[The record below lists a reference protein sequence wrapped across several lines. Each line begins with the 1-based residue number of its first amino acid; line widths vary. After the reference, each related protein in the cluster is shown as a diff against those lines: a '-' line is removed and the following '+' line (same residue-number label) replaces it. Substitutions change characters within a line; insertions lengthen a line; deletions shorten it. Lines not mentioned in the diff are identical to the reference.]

1 MANHGILAALAVLLA
16 AGAPAAAAPI
26 RVAVADFDYADT
38 SGEPRD
44 QRAAHDERLKALTA
58 EIAAALAHSGRFTPE
73 MLTCAT
79 PPCSADTMDQ
89 EAMTQAARAQHAQL
103 LVFGGVHKMSTL
115 IQWGRIEVMDVATGK
130 RRLARTVTFR
140 GDDDDA
146 WHHAADYIGQMLV
159 DQLHAG
165 PAPAAPK

>member
-1 MANHGILAALAVLLA
+1 MANNGLLA
-16 AGAPAAAAPI
+16 AVAVFLIAGSAAAAPI
-26 RVAVADFDYADT
+26 RVAIANFDYADT

-44 QRAAHDERLKALTA
+44 QRAAHEERLKFLDAD
-58 EIAAALAHSGRFTPE
+58 ISAALAHSGRFTPE
-73 MLTCAT
+73 KLTCAA
-79 PPCSADTMDQ
+79 PPCSADNMDQ
-89 EAMTQAARAQHAQL
+89 DAMTQAARAQHARL

-130 RRLARTVTFR
+130 RLLARTVTFR

-159 DQLHAG
+159 DQLH
-165 PAPAAPK
+165 